1 MLVTQLA
8 ALIATAPLRT
18 LDDLSRDV
26 WKAHAGSLLTDIEA
40 QELAESI
47 HGRRRAQRER
57 NAATPLG
64 ASTLAGASV
73 AVGASVGTPDGTVEG
88 TLPGTSG
95 TAPGTPSGAP
105 GASSTKTP
113 RLWSYF
119 PAKHPQRSPDAT
131 RSLERRR
138 TLAASGPL
146 PPALACKFTTGEL
159 AVLKLV
165 SDEVRTKGTCVL
177 SIPELAA
184 RAGVGATKARMALR
198 IAASLGLVT
207 IEERRVPYR
216 PNLTNVVRII
226 SREWLSWIAQ
236 RKPPRPK
243 SAVDTARPGQ
253 GGGFTFEKATDSSS
267 LRVRR
272 GRHQPPSPT
281 TKHASKGRTG

>member
-1 MLVTQLA
+1 MLATQLA
-8 ALIATAPLRT
+8 ALISTAPIRT

-26 WKAHAGSLLTDIEA
+26 WKAHAGSLLSDTEA
-40 QELAESI
+40 QALAEGI
-47 HGRRRAQRER
+47 HGRRTAQRER
-57 NAATPLG
+57 SGATPLG
-64 ASTLAGASV
+64 ASARPGASV
-73 AVGASVGTPDGTVEG
+73 
-88 TLPGTSG
+88 G

-105 GASSTKTP
+105 GASSAKTP

-159 AVLKLV
+159 AVLHLV
-165 SDEVRTKGTCVL
+165 SEEVRTKGACVL

-184 RAGVGATKARMALR
+184 RAGVGPTKARMALR

-226 SREWLSWIAQ
+226 SREWLVWIAK
-236 RKPPRPK
+236 RKPQRLK
-243 SAVDTARPGQ
+243 SAVDTSRPSQ
-253 GGGFTFEKATDSSS
+253 GGGFTSKRATDSKG
-267 LRVRR
+267 LRDRR
-272 GRHQPPSPT
+272 SCHQPPNPT
-281 TKHASKGRTG
+281 TKRAPRNWTK

>member
-26 WKAHAGSLLTDIEA
+26 WKAHAGSLLTDSEA

-47 HGRRRAQRER
+47 HGRRTAQRER
-57 NAATPLG
+57 NGATPLG
-64 ASTLAGASV
+64 ASARP
-73 AVGASVGTPDGTVEG
+73 GASVGTP
-88 TLPGTSG
+88 PGTASG
-95 TAPGTPSGAP
+95 TP
-105 GASSTKTP
+105 GASSAKPP

-119 PAKHPQRSPDAT
+119 PAKRPQRSPDAT

-159 AVLKLV
+159 AVLHLV
-165 SDEVRTKGTCVL
+165 SNEVRTKGACVL
-177 SIPELAA
+177 SIQELAA
-184 RAGVGATKARMALR
+184 RAGVGATKVRTALR

-226 SREWLSWIAQ
+226 SREWLAWIA
-236 RKPPRPK
+236 RGKPQRPK
-243 SAVDTARPGQ
+243 SAVDTSRPDQ
-253 GGGFTFEKATDSSS
+253 GGGFTFEKATDSSG
-267 LRVRR
+267 LR
-272 GRHQPPSPT
+272 GRRSCHQPSSPT
-281 TKHASKGRTG
+281 TKHASNGRTG